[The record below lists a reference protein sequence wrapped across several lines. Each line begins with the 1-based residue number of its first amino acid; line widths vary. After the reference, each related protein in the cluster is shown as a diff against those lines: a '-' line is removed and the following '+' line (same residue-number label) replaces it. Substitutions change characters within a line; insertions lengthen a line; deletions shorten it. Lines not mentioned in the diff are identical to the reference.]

1 MAKKSNIKPNIVDK
15 TKKVT
20 TLQIIS
26 RTAICV
32 VALGIVYLASFLEIL
47 IRSYVAM
54 TVILCIVG
62 AFLGIMFG
70 LAPGLGSYTKKE
82 DKDSI
87 CYARTKPLHIASLF
101 FILPGIAFAVM
112 YVIGLIEQGARP
124 ETLEP
129 DNLVPVFL
137 GMAICSFLYAGFTQI
152 AIVMDTCPDC
162 GAFNS
167 HVEVGK
173 SDVKTTTR
181 IETKDVTYSG
191 SSYDVYS
198 GGTHVGTVRGSDSHG
213 KETREV
219 TTREWEVY
227 CECIYCGHKKSVK
240 ESDTEKGKW
249 S

>member
-1 MAKKSNIKPNIVDK
+1 MAKKSNVKSNIVDK

-26 RTAICV
+26 RTALCA
-32 VALGIVYLASFLEIL
+32 VALGIVYLASFLGIL

-62 AFLGIMFG
+62 AFLGIMLG
-70 LAPGLGSYTKKE
+70 LAPGLGSYAKKE
-82 DKDSI
+82 DKGSI
-87 CYARTKPLHIASLF
+87 CYARPKPLHIASLV
-101 FILPGIAFAVM
+101 FILPGIAFVVM
-112 YVIGLIEQGARP
+112 YILGLIEQGARP
-124 ETLEP
+124 ETLES

-152 AIVMDTCPDC
+152 AIVMDTCPGC

-173 SDVKTTTR
+173 SGVKTTTR
-181 IETKDVTYSG
+181 TESRDVTYAG
-191 SSYDVYS
+191 ASYDVYS
-198 GGTHVGTVRGSDSHG
+198 GGTCVGTVRGSDSHG
-213 KETREV
+213 KETREI
-219 TTREWEVY
+219 TTREWDVY

-240 ESDTEKGKW
+240 EDKIEKGKW